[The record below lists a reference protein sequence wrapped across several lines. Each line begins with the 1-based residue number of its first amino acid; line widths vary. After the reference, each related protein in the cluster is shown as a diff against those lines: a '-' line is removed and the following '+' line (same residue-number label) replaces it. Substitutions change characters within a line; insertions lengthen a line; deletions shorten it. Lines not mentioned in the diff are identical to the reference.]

1 MTATPLGAPIA
12 VSLVSHTNVGKTSL
26 LRTLLRRDIGEVADR
41 PHVTEVAEGFA
52 LLETPA
58 GDVLRLWDTPGFGD
72 STRLYRRLAAT
83 AHPIGWFQSQ
93 VWDRFV
99 DRPFFSSQQAVRNV
113 KAESDVVLYLVNAAE
128 DPASAAYVDAEL
140 RILGWIGKPVLVLL
154 NQTGPARVH
163 GADAADEAR
172 WREYLGA
179 HVGKYE
185 VLALDAFARCWVQE
199 DRLLGQVATLVPT
212 EKREAFARLRAAWR
226 KRNLDVF
233 DAAIHGIAA
242 HLAAMACDREAL
254 GDDAMVTLGQR
265 HEARVRAETDR
276 LIALHGLSGAA
287 AARNLALLAVQFDV
301 ARPADAT
308 RTSVIGGVLSGA
320 LGGLAADLSTG
331 GLSLGAGALIGAVL
345 GAFGGTGVARAYNAF
360 TGIDEGKV
368 RWSAEGLT
376 QEAHRVVA
384 RYLAVA
390 HFGRGRGTWVEGAP
404 PPQWQGVVA
413 GILEPRRAALASL
426 WTEAQSGT
434 KPEDLAG
441 RLQPLV
447 SSACREA
454 LLQLHP
460 GSGDLWPAADR
471 PA

>member
-1 MTATPLGAPIA
+1 MTAAPVGAPIA

-52 LLETPA
+52 LLETPE

-72 STRLYRRLAAT
+72 STRLYRRLAASGN
-83 AHPIGWFQSQ
+83 PIGWFQSQ

-99 DRPFFSSQQAVRNV
+99 DRPFFCSQQAVRNV

-128 DPASAAYVDAEL
+128 DPAAAAYVDAEL

-154 NQTGPARVH
+154 NQTGPARAH

-172 WREYLGA
+172 WSAYLGA

-199 DRLLGQVATLVPT
+199 DRLLGQVAALVPA
-212 EKREAFARLRAAWR
+212 EKHAAFARLRAAWR
-226 KRNLDVF
+226 KRNLDTF
-233 DAAIHGIAA
+233 DAAMHGIAA
-242 HLAAMACDREAL
+242 QLAAMACDREPL
-254 GDDAMVTLGQR
+254 GDAAMAALGQR

-287 AARNLALLAVQFDV
+287 AARSLALLAGAFDV

-331 GLSLGAGALIGAVL
+331 GLTLGAGALIGAVL
-345 GAFGGTGVARAYNAF
+345 GALGGSGAARAYNAL

-368 RWSAEGLT
+368 RWSAEILT
-376 QEAHRVVA
+376 QEIHRAVA

-390 HFGRGRGTWVEGAP
+390 HFGRGRGAWVEGAP
-404 PPQWQGVVA
+404 PPQWQGVVTE
-413 GILEPRRAALASL
+413 ILEPRHAALASL
-426 WTEAQSGT
+426 WTQAQMGAE
-434 KPEDLAG
+434 PGDLA
-441 RLQPLV
+441 RHLQPVV
-447 SSACREA
+447 STACREV
-454 LLQLHP
+454 LVRLHP
-460 GSGDLWPAADR
+460 GCGDLWPQTAR